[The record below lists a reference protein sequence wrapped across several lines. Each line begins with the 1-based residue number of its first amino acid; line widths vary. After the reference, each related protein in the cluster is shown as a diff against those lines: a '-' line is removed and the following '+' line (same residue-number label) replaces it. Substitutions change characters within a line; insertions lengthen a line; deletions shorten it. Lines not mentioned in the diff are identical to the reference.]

1 MGTSVQDVHHWDRED
16 VRSRATKVAVECY
29 LKSISARASRG
40 HRHREN
46 RVRPKT
52 SLIGGAIK
60 FDHLRVDRA
69 LIGGVHPAKGLR
81 NLAVHVL
88 DRRQHTLSF
97 VALLVAAAQFDGFVL
112 SGGRAAR
119 NDSPRACTATQ

>member
-1 MGTSVQDVHHWDRED
+1 MGTTVQNVHHRYRQD
-16 VRSRATKVAVECY
+16 VRSRATKVAVKCY

-88 DRRQHTLSF
+88 DCLQNAFSL
-97 VALLVAAAQFDGFVL
+97 VALLVAV
-112 SGGRAAR
+112 
-119 NDSPRACTATQ
+119 T